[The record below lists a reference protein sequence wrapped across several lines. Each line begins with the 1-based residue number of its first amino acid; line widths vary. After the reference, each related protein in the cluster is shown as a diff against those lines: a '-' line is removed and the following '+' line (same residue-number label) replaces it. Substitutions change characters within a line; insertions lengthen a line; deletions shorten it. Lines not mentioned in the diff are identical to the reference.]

1 MKRRKRKK
9 MMTRRRKKM
18 KIRRKQKTWK
28 RRTWA
33 QPTTSEILGY
43 KISNQTV
50 PYFSYKLDPY
60 RRGKS
65 YIYQILQNCV
75 HVHKKKTR
83 SFSLIALS
91 P

>member
-1 MKRRKRKK
+1 MILRKRKMRRRRKRRRRKRSK
-9 MMTRRRKKM
+9 RGRRKRRRRKKM
-18 KIRRKQKTWK
+18 KMRRKQ

-33 QPTTSEILGY
+33 QCSTSEILGY

-65 YIYQILQNCV
+65 YMYISNFANLCAC
-75 HVHKKKTR
+75 T
-83 SFSLIALS
+83 
-91 P
+91 